1 MTHLPLLVLLGLVGK
16 DGDLLCLAVLQ
27 DLSANSSLGT
37 ILAYLQPVVGA
48 YCKYGV
54 KGDLGVC
61 LGVQLLDI
69 KHIALRHLVL
79 FTAGN
84 NNCVHLSFSFT

>member
-48 YCKYGV
+48 YCARTIMAV
-54 KGDLGVC
+54 
-61 LGVQLLDI
+61 
-69 KHIALRHLVL
+69 
-79 FTAGN
+79 AGT
-84 NNCVHLSFSFT
+84 SPSRIS